1 MAKSIVKMRGQGCK
15 DCRHTHYFSFI
26 LVISGSCE
34 WKILKEI
41 QLLRLVFVSQKCQ
54 DEAHKFGHFW
64 ELKRTISKQDSNTE
78 ACCRVCCKNASRTRH
93 TQEVSHYFSFIKL
106 NLGATNE
113 KFSRRFK
120 YWGLLLW
127 PILLQKCKDQAHK
140 FGHFWESQKEQ
151 ISKEDS
157 NTEACCRVCCKNA
170 SRTRPRGRP
179 AHKFGH
185 FWELKV

>member
-78 ACCRVCCKNASRTRH
+78 ACCRVCCKNASRTR
-93 TQEVSHYFSFIKL
+93 
-106 NLGATNE
+106 
-113 KFSRRFK
+113 
-120 YWGLLLW
+120 
-127 PILLQKCKDQAHK
+127 
-140 FGHFWESQKEQ
+140 
-151 ISKEDS
+151 
-157 NTEACCRVCCKNA
+157 
-170 SRTRPRGRP
+170 PRGRP
-179 AHKFGH
+179 AHTSAPWHPHEDGLKLKLRLH
-185 FWELKV
+185 WESITATREHILTTFALWNEPSRLFKDGPLVEFCVLFLWVPLAFHAFFQPQFLRVNELITNRLAIVEETTC